1 MLLSRM
7 TSDSPKKETS
17 TIAEM
22 IEHRSNLK
30 PIWEY
35 DWKTESV
42 RQMPR
47 TPMAISWY
55 GIVLAMSCYPLVLG
69 AFMVVFW
76 TCTYGVQQFSPEMI
90 FGAVAYAVVSFL
102 FCAVCGMVMA
112 IPAYLLLQVIGWI
125 SGGTISGRGAS
136 GVFGGLT
143 GFLFSTG
150 GGLFFIYPWM
160 DAIQVLAY
168 MGTAS
173 LLAIVMG
180 YFGAI
185 GVGYRYRFDGYPFF
199 DSLFAVDRNFS
210 IWSLLKLTT
219 LVAVLTVILKALGPL
234 GLSLGIA
241 WAVYGVV
248 QVLLLLGDHWY
259 GCWMGWRKSNLQKI

>member
-1 MLLSRM
+1 M

-55 GIVLAMSCYPLVLG
+55 GIVLAMGCYPIVMGAFVIAFAIFTNGMIPLNAAMILG
-69 AFMVVFW
+69 AILYVVISFP
-76 TCTYGVQQFSPEMI
+76 V
-90 FGAVAYAVVSFL
+90 GAI
-102 FCAVCGMVMA
+102 CGMVMT

-219 LVAVLTVILKALGPL
+219 LVAVLTVVLKALGPL

>member
-1 MLLSRM
+1 ML
-7 TSDSPKKETS
+7 SDSPKKETS

-55 GIVLAMSCYPLVLG
+55 GIVLAMGCYPIVMGAFVIAFAIFTNGMIPLNAAMILG
-69 AFMVVFW
+69 AILYVVISFP
-76 TCTYGVQQFSPEMI
+76 V
-90 FGAVAYAVVSFL
+90 GAI
-102 FCAVCGMVMA
+102 CGMVMT

-150 GGLFFIYPWM
+150 GGLFFIYPWVDNM
-160 DAIQVLAY
+160 QVLVI
-168 MGTAS
+168 MEVGS

-219 LVAVLTVILKALGPL
+219 LVAVLTVVLKALGPL

-241 WAVYGVV
+241 WAVYGVL

>member
-1 MLLSRM
+1 ML
-7 TSDSPKKETS
+7 SDSPKKETS

-55 GIVLAMSCYPLVLG
+55 GIVLAMGCYPIVMGAFVIAFAIFTNGMIPLNAAMILG
-69 AFMVVFW
+69 AILYVVISFP
-76 TCTYGVQQFSPEMI
+76 V
-90 FGAVAYAVVSFL
+90 GAI
-102 FCAVCGMVMA
+102 CGMVMT

-219 LVAVLTVILKALGPL
+219 LVAVLTVVLKALGPL

>member
-1 MLLSRM
+1 ML
-7 TSDSPKKETS
+7 SDSPKKETS

-55 GIVLAMSCYPLVLG
+55 GIVLAMGCYPIVMGAFVIAFAIFTNGMIPLNAAMILG
-69 AFMVVFW
+69 AILYVVISFP
-76 TCTYGVQQFSPEMI
+76 V
-90 FGAVAYAVVSFL
+90 GAI
-102 FCAVCGMVMA
+102 CGMVMT

-136 GVFGGLT
+136 GFFGGLT

-150 GGLFFIYPWM
+150 GGLFFIYPWVDNM
-160 DAIQVLAY
+160 QVLVI
-168 MGTAS
+168 MEVGS

-219 LVAVLTVILKALGPL
+219 LVAVLTVVLKALGPL